1 MARASKQGDFN
12 ATPLAAT
19 TLAAGLPLLPD
30 LCARG
35 CCVSGRSRA
44 SLALGNCAVQAGCR
58 VIGGSEEA
66 LHTLLARIAARGRAL
81 GATSQRAR
89 SAVAVGIDIVAL
101 EEQGEEGARLKPP
114 NSLSDSLTHIPP
126 TPWGL
131 STEDLAA
138 AAPSGT
144 RRRCRWHRTPGSW
157 PRCTAGSASESP
169 DSSPS
174 CMSCCR
180 GGAVGPMTRS
190 GGGSGVAAGSGAA
203 DGLVACPGCQTPA
216 SAVRSHNAAGSAP
229 HQSPLV

>member
-126 TPWGL
+126 HPGACL
-131 STEDLAA
+131 QKILQLPHLLAHGAGAGGIARLAVGHGAQLAA
-138 AAPSGT
+138 LQRVQIVALLA
-144 RRRCRWHRTPGSW
+144 CL
-157 PRCTAGSASESP
+157 
-169 DSSPS
+169 
-174 CMSCCR
+174 
-180 GGAVGPMTRS
+180 
-190 GGGSGVAAGSGAA
+190 AAGVVQLG
-203 DGLVACPGCQTPA
+203 P
-216 SAVRSHNAAGSAP
+216 
-229 HQSPLV
+229 